1 MGFQISVRG
10 ARFTGSYVASTASDA
25 VRKAERHLGA
35 ATATVTIIDPRHQE
49 WSPDQFQT
57 MVNRWTLM
65 KLSVV

>member
-35 ATATVTIIDPRHQE
+35 ATVTIIDPRHQE
-49 WSPDQFQT
+49 WSLDQFQT